1 MKREIRTKTE
11 EIKKKKNIRSYFKNS
26 TKWENLNEMSNFL
39 DRYQLLKFNQDHVN
53 FITSSIMAM
62 EIETVIEQ
70 LPMGVRRF

>member
-1 MKREIRTKTE
+1 
-11 EIKKKKNIRSYFKNS
+11 
-26 TKWENLNEMSNFL
+26 MSNFL

-70 LPMGVRRF
+70 LPMGVRGF